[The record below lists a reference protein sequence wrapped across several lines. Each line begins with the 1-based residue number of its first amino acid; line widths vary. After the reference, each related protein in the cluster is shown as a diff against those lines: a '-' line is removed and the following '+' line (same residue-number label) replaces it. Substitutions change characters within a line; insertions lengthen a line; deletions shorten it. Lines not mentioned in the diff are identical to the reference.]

1 MKINKSFSSIIK
13 RIAQNFINSNLKKSI
28 NNSSLSNFRI
38 TTQDDS
44 KDMKYVIDNTADSKY
59 KTELDSLN
67 KRRDELEAKQ
77 KNGGE
82 LTSAEAVELNQTIGK
97 IHLLETLVENSNNV
111 DEILND
117 AIDNVKD
124 NRNSL
129 TDSQDIKKSNDEEN
143 YLNGLKNEDV
153 KSAKAED
160 TDDTKKGNFDFDKLS
175 KEYEKQKENLADIR
189 DELEGIQQKLG
200 MQKNNSFKLQFA
212 SKTTNVDIDS
222 LKASIEET
230 QARLKEVIQRKTE
243 LSEKQDSGK
252 ELSSS
257 EQAELNSLIG
267 EEKALKSNLST
278 FNSKLNISEG
288 KVGSLM
294 TEIKSDESKKEELSK
309 KFTDFAYDIS
319 DAKKSGDNMISI
331 GKTNSKST
339 NDEGQI
345 LIVKGSVL
353 NTNSGLRADDL
364 RETAQFA
371 NIDFDGASVLNGISK
386 ESAKKLD
393 KSLGL
398 K

>member
-1 MKINKSFSSIIK
+1 MQINNNFSSIIK
-13 RIAQNFINSNLKKSI
+13 KIAQNFINSNFNKLI
-28 NNSSLSNFRI
+28 NNSSGSNLKM
-38 TTQDDS
+38 TQQDDS
-44 KDMKYVIDNTADSKY
+44 KDMKYVIDNGGDNKY
-59 KTELDSLN
+59 KTELDDLN

-77 KNGGE
+77 KNGDE
-82 LTSAEAVELNQTIGK
+82 LTSAECAELNQTIGK
-97 IHLLETLVENSNNV
+97 IHLLESLVENSDNIN
-111 DEILND
+111 EILDN
-117 AIDNVKD
+117 AIDSVKD

-129 TDSQDIKKSNDEEN
+129 TDGQDIKKSNDEEN
-143 YLNGLKNEDV
+143 YLNDLKNGDV
-153 KSAKAED
+153 KFDK
-160 TDDTKKGNFDFDKLS
+160 TDDTNGKNEKYDFDKLNT
-175 KEYEKQKENLADIR
+175 EYEKQKETLAEIR

-200 MQKNNSFKLQFA
+200 MQKNNSFNLQNM
-212 SKTTNVDIDS
+212 SESTNEDISS
-222 LKASIEET
+222 LKASIEEA
-230 QARLKEVIQRKTE
+230 QARLEVVQERKTE

-267 EEKALKSNLST
+267 EEKSLKANLSS
-278 FNSKLNISEG
+278 FNTRLNIADG

-294 TEIKSDESKKEELSK
+294 SEIKSDESKKEKLSE
-309 KFTDFAYDIS
+309 KFTNYAYDIS

-331 GKTNSKST
+331 GKTNSKSS

-371 NIDFDGASVLNGISK
+371 NIDFNGATVLNGISV
-386 ESAKKLD
+386 EDAKKLD
-393 KSLGL
+393 KSLGI